1 VSENVPESRY
11 KRYRTAL
18 LVAAVATIA
27 LALLDALVR
36 DERTPRGDD
45 LVYER
50 MAQDPG
56 GTHTFPFAYRVAV
69 PWLVHILPFGHT
81 TSFHLLAYV
90 CTGAAA
96 GVLYLL
102 LRHFD
107 VDARIAVALAIGMA
121 VSPPLL
127 VVALRQGR
135 NSDAATV
142 LLMITG
148 TYFIVRRRPVA
159 LAVTLLLGAFVRES
173 DLFLIP
179 FAYAVWARSLIDA
192 RVLAR
197 VAAVAAPG
205 LAAYLTLR
213 WAIPTVGRTQV
224 PGYGESFLK
233 GRVDVVKDGL
243 DDWKVEGRRIFTTYG
258 ALWLVAP
265 LALRDS
271 SFVRRGLV
279 LVALALGAMTYALDW
294 GRMILLA
301 LPVFYVAAGIAMSRR
316 RVLAVAVIALFFAL
330 SGAYAI
336 HMQRSGVV
344 HGIEGAHPPVYPIR

>member
-1 VSENVPESRY
+1 VPERRF
-11 KRYRTAL
+11 KRYRGAL
-18 LVAAVATIA
+18 CVAAAATIA
-27 LALLDALVR
+27 IALLDALIR

-69 PWLVHILPFGHT
+69 PWLVHVLPFGHT
-81 TSFHLLAYV
+81 TSFHLLCYL

-96 GVLYLL
+96 GVLFLL
-102 LRHFD
+102 LRHFEVD
-107 VDARIAVALAIGMA
+107 VRIAAALAIGMA

-142 LLMITG
+142 LLMVTG

-173 DLFLIP
+173 DLFLVP
-179 FAYAVWARSLIDA
+179 LAYAVWARSLVDGRA
-192 RVLAR
+192 LAR

-205 LAAYLTLR
+205 VAAYLTLR
-213 WAIPTVGRTQV
+213 WAIPTVGREQV
-224 PGYGESFLK
+224 PGYSGSFL
-233 GRVDVVKDGL
+233 RARYDVVKDGL
-243 DDWKVEGRRIFTTYG
+243 DDWKVEGRRAFATFG
-258 ALWLVAP
+258 VLWLVAP

-279 LVALALGAMTYALDW
+279 LVALTLGAMTYALDW

-301 LPVFYVAAGIAMSRR
+301 LPVFYAAAGIAMSRR
-316 RVLAVAVIALFFAL
+316 RVVALPVLALFLAL

-344 HGIEGAHPPVYPIR
+344 RGIEGAHAPPYPIR